1 MNKLVLLLI
10 MFCLLVV
17 DISQIA
23 GAQHNITNAINLDAG
38 LSNWRDALASAN
50 STIISVNCIGDSIT
64 AGTGVGNSISNFIT
78 LSWPGRLRT
87 LLAARYG
94 DVGQG
99 LIPVWYHDDSTSK
112 LASLS
117 AGWANEPLTG
127 FFGSRVT
134 QTANASI
141 SIPFTGTGV
150 RLYYLQSSSTGGPFT
165 VTIDGGTEIEYSSLG
180 TPSKP
185 ITHLD
190 FAGLTSGKHTIAIKY
205 VGDAYHELI
214 VHGIMELN
222 DATNG
227 IRINNIGKPG
237 SFSVAFSNVDF
248 RNALVDPVPASLSII
263 CMGQNDCTL
272 QIPVATYKANM
283 QLMITKAKTTGDCL
297 LVVWNNLDSTLK
309 IPWSQYVTAMH
320 ELASENN
327 IALLDIDAR
336 WTGSEYNSDNHHPNV
351 SGHDD
356 MAKAVLDVLLYE
368 PEPHWFLAALGKIG
382 SRFNNIIS

>member
-1 MNKLVLLLI
+1 MKLIFIALI
-10 MFCLLVV
+10 FLMLMGPVYGQQTAV

-23 GAQHNITNAINLDAG
+23 CAQHNTTNVINLDTG
-38 LSNWRDALASAN
+38 LSNWRDALANAN
-50 STIISVNCIGDSIT
+50 SSIITVNCIGDSIT
-64 AGTGVGNSISNFIT
+64 SGTGVGNNIENLIAQ
-78 LSWPGRLRT
+78 SWPGRLRT

-94 DVGQG
+94 DVGRG
-99 LIPVWYHDDSTSK
+99 LIPVWYHADSTSK
-112 LASLS
+112 LASFS
-117 AGWANEPLTG
+117 AGWADEPMTG

-134 QTANASI
+134 QTANANI
-141 SIPFTGTGV
+141 SIPFNGTGV

-185 ITHLD
+185 INYLD
-190 FAGLTSGKHTIAIKY
+190 FLGLTNGKHIIVIKY
-205 VGDAYHELI
+205 VGDAHHELI

-237 SFSVAFSNVDF
+237 ASSEAFSNVDL
-248 RNALVDPVPASLSII
+248 RNALVDPVPASLSVI
-263 CMGQNDCTL
+263 CIGQNDCTL
-272 QIPVATYKANM
+272 QVPVSTYKANM
-283 QLMITKAKTTGDCL
+283 QLMITKAKTTSDCL
-297 LVVWNNLDSTLK
+297 LLVWNNLDSTLM
-309 IPWSQYVTAMH
+309 IPWSQYVTAMY

-351 SGHDD
+351 AGHND
-356 MAKAVLDVLLYE
+356 MAKAVLDVLL
-368 PEPHWFLAALGKIG
+368 
-382 SRFNNIIS
+382 S